1 MTDRLVE
8 DKDDNCYEFS
18 KLKSLL
24 MICDS
29 ISYKKSKEIH
39 LIDIFKSMIENI
51 DDKLYK
57 ERYKYIDISLNEEL
71 SQKRYDIIMVIKQ
84 FIIQNKINANL
95 FYYIIYL
102 FDLLIIKNNNYKIIS
117 SLEKLGLGALYI
129 SIKFFHENNNNCL
142 ISNKKY
148 KSLYNN
154 RYYSMQEIAK
164 IEILC
169 LQLINYCLTESS
181 LIKFIELFIISKNI
195 LDLNNKNYFHNFDDS
210 FNHLYVLIFKNLD
223 IIMINSNE
231 YLKYNPLYLSLF
243 IIGFSRNI
251 LKMDKFPKHLI
262 TFYGLTNINFNYI
275 YNELWTNFK
284 NILNNVRYNKDN
296 NNYLNNKYLTNDS
309 KTSEAKSNLN
319 RVNNNELLNNDNMK
333 DLSFKNFNDKLFLNH
348 FLDSKRSFIYE
359 KEKGNQISI
368 NKNNKHKI
376 YSTKTSKKTL
386 FQNCSSKVKNL
397 YKFNPNLFDFHI
409 NSSSSSN
416 YCNNNSLIKS
426 KTSKCIKQSCDKI
439 CINKCQIFK
448 NIKEYKPK
456 NSNYAEEHKNEENL
470 TNIINSNKKYLK
482 HNNSIQ
488 LLFKNNDPSSVK
500 EKKYKIEEDN
510 YNKHKITKCKSSANW
525 KVEKN
530 VTNKE
535 NEKEKEKE
543 NINENKI
550 KIHNIISIR
559 KCYKI
564 KHNNL
569 IQNIIINKSIKK
581 NNAYSY
587 NNKNEEEKTNKL
599 IRFQKKLKEN
609 SDIKL
614 NDNNYNS
621 INKNNDIINK
631 KITEK
636 KIIKIRD
643 ELENI
648 NNKRVNI
655 RTFYKLKNATLK
667 NGDIIKKDYYAA

>member
-8 DKDDNCYEFS
+8 DKDDNYYEFS
-18 KLKSLL
+18 KLKLLL
-24 MICDS
+24 MTCDS
-29 ISYKKSKEIH
+29 ISYKKSMEIH
-39 LIDIFKSMIENI
+39 LKDIFKSMKSNI

-95 FYYIIYL
+95 FYYIIHL

-181 LIKFIELFIISKNI
+181 LINFIELFTISKNI
-195 LDLNNKNYFHNFDDS
+195 LDLNNKNYIHNFDDS
-210 FNHLYVLIFKNLD
+210 FNHLYILIFKNLD

-251 LKMDKFPKHLI
+251 FKMDKFPKHLI
-262 TFYGLTNINFNYI
+262 TFYSLTNINFNDI
-275 YNELWTNFK
+275 YNELWTKFK

-296 NNYLNNKYLTNDS
+296 NNYLNNIYLTNDS
-309 KTSEAKSNLN
+309 KTSEAKIYLN
-319 RVNNNELLNNDNMK
+319 RVKNNELLNNDKMK
-333 DLSFKNFNDKLFLNH
+333 DLSFKHFNNKLFLNH
-348 FLDSKRSFIYE
+348 FLDSKRSLIYE
-359 KEKGNQISI
+359 KEKENQISI

-397 YKFNPNLFDFHI
+397 YKFNPNLFDFQI
-409 NSSSSSN
+409 NSSSN
-416 YCNNNSLIKS
+416 YCNNNSLTKS

-439 CINKCQIFK
+439 SLNKCKIFK
-448 NIKEYKPK
+448 NIKKYKPK
-456 NSNYAEEHKNEENL
+456 YSNNVEENKNEEISA
-470 TNIINSNKKYLK
+470 NIINSNKKYLK

-500 EKKYKIEEDN
+500 ERKYNIEVDN
-510 YNKHKITKCKSSANW
+510 YNKHKITKSKSSANW

-530 VTNKE
+530 LTNKE
-535 NEKEKEKE
+535 NEKEKE

-550 KIHNIISIR
+550 KIHNLISIR

-564 KHNNL
+564 RHNNH
-569 IQNIIINKSIKK
+569 IQNIIINKSNKK
-581 NNAYSY
+581 NNAYTY
-587 NNKNEEEKTNKL
+587 NNQNEEEKTNKL
-599 IRFQKKLKEN
+599 IRFQKKLKKN
-609 SDIKL
+609 NDINL

-621 INKNNDIINK
+621 INKNNYIINK
-631 KITEK
+631 KTTENK
-636 KIIKIRD
+636 LIIRD